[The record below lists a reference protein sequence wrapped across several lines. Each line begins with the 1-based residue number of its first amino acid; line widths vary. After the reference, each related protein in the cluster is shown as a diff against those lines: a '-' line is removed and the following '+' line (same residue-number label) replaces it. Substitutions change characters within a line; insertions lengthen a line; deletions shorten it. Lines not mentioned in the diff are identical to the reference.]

1 MEWFAKHYLGDMSKA
16 ADPRISL
23 VRANLKGLPPTTI
36 IAAQIDPL
44 LSDGEML
51 NDKLKGADVDTEYK
65 NFEGATHEFFGMAAV
80 VPDAKEAQ
88 AYATGRLRKAFN
100 K

>member
-1 MEWFAKHYLGDMSKA
+1 MEWFAKNYLPDMSAA

-23 VRANLKGLPPTTI
+23 VKANLKGLPPTTI

-44 LSDGEML
+44 YTEGKLL
-51 NDKLKGADVDTEYK
+51 KDKLDDADVDVDYK
-65 NFEGATHEFFGMAAV
+65 DYEGVTHEFFGMAAV
-80 VPDAKEAQ
+80 VPQAKDAQ
-88 AYATGRLRKAFN
+88 AYAAGRLRKAFN